1 MMQNGSCEC
10 SKSELNVLSVPPT
23 MTAMQES
30 QWVEHFP
37 IASLTNNASIEF
49 IIPPRTEH
57 WTDLSQSYLYVKFKI
72 IKADGQALDADSNVA
87 PVNNFLH
94 SMFNSV
100 DLYLN
105 NKVISSNSDTYPTRA
120 YIENL
125 LSYNADSKS
134 THLKASVLWV
144 EDTAAHFDTLNHDGV
159 IVGLQ
164 TRMAAI
170 SQSKTAVLFG
180 RLHLDLFQQEKYL
193 PNGIEIRLRLNR
205 SSPNYCLTG
214 GNNAPHA
221 KIVLETVSLHVRNV
235 ELLPVV
241 ANDLNHVTAQQN
253 IKIPIRRV
261 EVKSFTIGNGI
272 QSKVEDHLFQGQ
284 LPKRVFIA
292 MVTNAAFNG
301 GYATNPFRFQHFNLS
316 KLDVSCNGHNIH
328 NRPFE
333 RNFEQGLYL
342 KSYLSLY
349 QAVSAFGLNK
359 SFDIAKEDYI
369 GGYCM
374 WGYDLT
380 ADKGSEEGQLHP
392 IKTGSLL
399 T

>member
-1 MMQNGSCEC
+1 M
-10 SKSELNVLSVPPT
+10 
-23 MTAMQES
+23 
-30 QWVEHFP
+30 
-37 IASLTNNASIEF
+37 
-49 IIPPRTEH
+49 
-57 WTDLSQSYLYVKFKI
+57 YVKFKI
-72 IKADGQALDADSNVA
+72 IKVDCHALDADSNVA
-87 PVNNFLH
+87 PVTNFLH

-105 NKVISSNSDTYPTRA
+105 NKLISSNSDTYPYRA
-120 YIENL
+120 HIENL

-134 THLKASVLWV
+134 TFLNASVLWV

-159 IVGLQ
+159 KNTGIQKRIAV
-164 TRMAAI
+164 I
-170 SQSKTAVLFG
+170 SQSKTAELFG

-205 SSPNYCLTG
+205 SSPNFCLTG
-214 GNNAPHA
+214 GNNAPNA

-241 ANDLNHVTAQQN
+241 ANDLNHVIAQQN
-253 IKIPIRRV
+253 MKIPIRRV
-261 EVKSFTIGNGI
+261 EVKTFTIGNGI

-292 MVTNAAFNG
+292 IVTNAAFNG
-301 GYATNPFRFQHFNLS
+301 GYASNPFRFQHFNLS
-316 KLDVSCNGHNIH
+316 KLDVSCNGHSIH

-333 RNFEQGLYL
+333 PNFEQGLYL
-342 KSYLSLY
+342 KTYLSLY

-359 SFDIAKEDYI
+359 SFDIAKEDYN

-380 ADKGSEEGQLHP
+380 ADQGSEEGQLHP
-392 IKTGSLL
+392 IKTGSLRFEL
-399 T
+399 QFAQALAAVINVIVFAEFDNQIEINSLREIVTDY

>member
-37 IASLTNNASIEF
+37 IASLTNNAPIEF
-49 IIPPRTEH
+49 IIPPQAEH

-72 IKADGQALDADSNVA
+72 IKADGHALDADSNVA

-94 SMFNSV
+94 SMFNGV

-105 NKVISSNSDTYPTRA
+105 NKLISSNSDTYLYRA

-134 THLKASVLWV
+134 TFLNASVLW
-144 EDTAAHFDTLNHDGV
+144 AAQFDTLNHDGANA
-159 IVGLQ
+159 GLQ
-164 TRMAAI
+164 KRIAVI
-170 SQSKTAVLFG
+170 SQSKTAELFG

-205 SSPNYCLTG
+205 SSPNFCLTG
-214 GNNAPHA
+214 GNNAPNA
-221 KIVLETVSLHVRNV
+221 KIVLESVSLHVRNV

-241 ANDLNHVTAQQN
+241 ANDLNQVIAQQN
-253 IKIPIRRV
+253 MKIPIRRV
-261 EVKSFTIGNGI
+261 EVKTFTIGNGI
-272 QSKVEDHLFQGQ
+272 QSKVEDHLYQGQ

-301 GYATNPFRFQHFNLS
+301 GYATNPFRF
-316 KLDVSCNGHNIH
+316 
-328 NRPFE
+328 
-333 RNFEQGLYL
+333 
-342 KSYLSLY
+342 
-349 QAVSAFGLNK
+349 
-359 SFDIAKEDYI
+359 
-369 GGYCM
+369 
-374 WGYDLT
+374 
-380 ADKGSEEGQLHP
+380 
-392 IKTGSLL
+392 
-399 T
+399 